1 MLYDRDI
8 MQLKKYTTRLLYSQ
22 PIRALFDLIEDFLD
36 ESAAKKASKEKKGK
50 GIPLEEIMRKYL

>member
-8 MQLKKYTTRLLYSQ
+8 MQLRKYTTRLLYSQ

-36 ESAAKKASKEKKGK
+36 ESAAKKASKEKRAKAFLLK
-50 GIPLEEIMRKYL
+50 R